1 MRVAIFLFFIS
12 LGKFAQSVM
21 PPTLSEHPFLQSE
34 RPFLLSEHL
43 FLLSERPFLQSEQL
57 LIQSECSF
65 LQAEHPFLHAE
76 LPLKL
81 FARRDTVIA
90 NHAFSVSS
98 HETVISCPAFPI
110 MVISVMINSCSAPL
124 GTKTTIAAS
133 TRYGLVL
140 AAIGR
145 VGCCVVAE
153 VCRASTSFCCVPTP
167 FCCVVAGLGSVPAL
181 SCCVPVPFCS
191 VVAGIGSGG
200 VDGSVHNLAQ
210 RFHDEVALVH
220 QRVGNVQVGL
230 VDVQVVVDEYVDVD
244 GTVVIL
250 PVGRLVLAAQLPLYV
265 LGGGEH
271 LAGGERGAA
280 THTGVEEPVGGV
292 KAPRLGFQKD

>member
-1 MRVAIFLFFIS
+1 MRVAIFLFFMS
-12 LGKFAQSVM
+12 LGKVAQSVM
-21 PPTLSEHPFLQSE
+21 PPTLSEH
-34 RPFLLSEHL
+34 LLILAEHL
-43 FLLSERPFLQSEQL
+43 FLLSEQLLILAEHPLTQTERHLTLSEHLLILAEPL

-65 LQAEHPFLHAE
+65 IQAEHPFLQAEHPFLHAERPFLHAE

-110 MVISVMINSCSAPL
+110 MVISVMINSRSVPL

-153 VCRASTSFCCVPTP
+153 FCRASTSFCC
-167 FCCVVAGLGSVPAL
+167 
-181 SCCVPVPFCS
+181 

-230 VDVQVVVDEYVDVD
+230 IDVQVVVDEYVDVD

-250 PVGRLVLAAQLPLYV
+250 PVGRLALAAQLPLYV

-271 LAGGERGAA
+271 LAGCERGAA
-280 THTGVEEPVGGV
+280 THAGVEEPVGGV

>member
-1 MRVAIFLFFIS
+1 MRVAIFLFFMS
-12 LGKFAQSVM
+12 LGKVAQSVM
-21 PPTLSEHPFLQSE
+21 PPTLSEHLLILAEHPFLQSE
-34 RPFLLSEHL
+34 RPLTKTEYL
-43 FLLSERPFLQSEQL
+43 FLLAEPLLNQSECSLIQAEHPFLHAEHPFLHAEHPFLHAERPFLH
-57 LIQSECSF
+57 
-65 LQAEHPFLHAE
+65 AELPFLHAE

-110 MVISVMINSCSAPL
+110 MVISIMINSRSAPL

-153 VCRASTSFCCVPTP
+153 VCRESTSFCC
-167 FCCVVAGLGSVPAL
+167 
-181 SCCVPVPFCS
+181 

-200 VDGSVHNLAQ
+200 VNGSVHNLAQ

-230 VDVQVVVDEYVDVD
+230 IDVQVVVDEYVDVD

-250 PVGRLVLAAQLPLYV
+250 PVGRLALAAQLPLYV

-271 LAGGERGAA
+271 LAGCERGAA
-280 THTGVEEPVGGV
+280 THAGIEEPVGGV

>member
-1 MRVAIFLFFIS
+1 MRVAIFLFFMS
-12 LGKFAQSVM
+12 LGKVAQSVM
-21 PPTLSEHPFLQSE
+21 PPTLSEQLSILAEHPFLLAEHPLTQTE
-34 RPFLLSEHL
+34 QLLILAE
-43 FLLSERPFLQSEQL
+43 PL
-57 LIQSECSF
+57 LIQSEGS
-65 LQAEHPFLHAE
+65 LIQAEHPFLLAE
-76 LPLKL
+76 LPLRL
-81 FARRDTVIA
+81 FARHDTVIA
-90 NHAFSVSS
+90 NHEISVSS

-110 MVISVMINSCSAPL
+110 MVISIMINSRSAPL

-145 VGCCVVAE
+145 VGCCVVA
-153 VCRASTSFCCVPTP
+153 
-167 FCCVVAGLGSVPAL
+167 GLGSVPAL
-181 SCCVPVPFCS
+181 SCCVPVPFCC

-210 RFHDEVALVH
+210 RFHDEITLVH

-230 VDVQVVVDEYVDVD
+230 VDVQIVVDEYVDVD

-250 PVGRLVLAAQLPLYV
+250 PVGRLALAAQLPLYV
-265 LGGGEH
+265 LSGGEH
-271 LAGGERGAA
+271 LVGRERGAA

>member
-1 MRVAIFLFFIS
+1 MS
-12 LGKFAQSVM
+12 LGKVAQSVM
-21 PPTLSEHPFLQSE
+21 PPTLSEHLLILAE
-34 RPFLLSEHL
+34 HPFLLSEQLLILAEHPLTQTERHL
-43 FLLSERPFLQSEQL
+43 TLSEHLLILAEPL

-65 LQAEHPFLHAE
+65 IQAEHPFLQAEHPFLHAEHPFLHAE

-110 MVISVMINSCSAPL
+110 MVISVMINSRSAPL

-153 VCRASTSFCCVPTP
+153 VCRASTSFCCV
-167 FCCVVAGLGSVPAL
+167 VAGLGS
-181 SCCVPVPFCS
+181 
-191 VVAGIGSGG
+191 GG
-200 VDGSVHNLAQ
+200 ADGSVHNLAQ
-210 RFHDEVALVH
+210 RSHDEVALVH

-230 VDVQVVVDEYVDVD
+230 VDV
-244 GTVVIL
+244 
-250 PVGRLVLAAQLPLYV
+250 
-265 LGGGEH
+265 
-271 LAGGERGAA
+271 
-280 THTGVEEPVGGV
+280 
-292 KAPRLGFQKD
+292 

>member
-1 MRVAIFLFFIS
+1 MRVAIFLFFMS
-12 LGKFAQSVM
+12 LGKVAQSVM
-21 PPTLSEHPFLQSE
+21 PPTLSEHLLILAERPFLQSE
-34 RPFLLSEHL
+34 RPFLP
-43 FLLSERPFLQSEQL
+43 SERPLTQTEQLLILAEPLFLQSE
-57 LIQSECSF
+57 CS
-65 LQAEHPFLHAE
+65 LVQAEHPFLLAE

-90 NHAFSVSS
+90 NHEISVSS
-98 HETVISCPAFPI
+98 HETVISCPAFLI
-110 MVISVMINSCSAPL
+110 MVISVMINSRSAPL
-124 GTKTTIAAS
+124 CTKTTIAAS

-153 VCRASTSFCCVPTP
+153 VCRASTL
-167 FCCVVAGLGSVPAL
+167 FCCVVAGL
-181 SCCVPVPFCS
+181 
-191 VVAGIGSGG
+191 GSGG

-230 VDVQVVVDEYVDVD
+230 VDVQVVVEEYVDVD

-250 PVGRLVLAAQLPLYV
+250 PVGRLALAAQLPLYL
-265 LGGGEH
+265 LGGSEY
-271 LAGGERGAA
+271 LAGCERGAA
-280 THTGVEEPVGGV
+280 THTGVKEPVGGV

>member
-1 MRVAIFLFFIS
+1 MRVAIFLFFMS
-12 LGKFAQSVM
+12 LGKAAQSVM
-21 PPTLSEHPFLQSE
+21 PPTL
-34 RPFLLSEHL
+34 
-43 FLLSERPFLQSEQL
+43 
-57 LIQSECSF
+57 
-65 LQAEHPFLHAE
+65 AEHP
-76 LPLKL
+76 LKL
-81 FARRDTVIA
+81 IARCDTVIA
-90 NHAFSVSS
+90 NHEISVSS

-110 MVISVMINSCSAPL
+110 MVISIMKNSRSAPL

-145 VGCCVVAE
+145 VGYCVVAK
-153 VCRASTSFCCVPTP
+153 VCRESTSFCCVVAGIGSVPALSCCVPVP

-191 VVAGIGSGG
+191 VVAGIGSCG
-200 VDGSVHNLAQ
+200 VDRSVHNLAQ

-220 QRVGNVQVGL
+220 QRVRNVQVGL

-250 PVGRLVLAAQLPLYV
+250 PVGRLALAAQ
-265 LGGGEH
+265 
-271 LAGGERGAA
+271 
-280 THTGVEEPVGGV
+280 
-292 KAPRLGFQKD
+292 

>member
-1 MRVAIFLFFIS
+1 MS
-12 LGKFAQSVM
+12 LGKVAQSVM
-21 PPTLSEHPFLQSE
+21 PPTLSEH
-34 RPFLLSEHL
+34 L
-43 FLLSERPFLQSEQL
+43 FLLSEQLFLLSEQLLILAEHPLTQTERHLTLSEPLFTMTEQLLILAEPL
-57 LIQSECSF
+57 LIQSECSLIQAKHPF
-65 LQAEHPFLHAE
+65 LHAEHPFLHAE

-90 NHAFSVSS
+90 NHEISVSS
-98 HETVISCPAFPI
+98 HETVISCPAFLI
-110 MVISVMINSCSAPL
+110 MAIMINSRSAPL

-133 TRYGLVL
+133 TRYELVL

-145 VGCCVVAE
+145 VGCC
-153 VCRASTSFCCVPTP
+153 
-167 FCCVVAGLGSVPAL
+167 
-181 SCCVPVPFCS
+181 

-250 PVGRLVLAAQLPLYV
+250 SVGRLALAAQLPLYL

-271 LAGGERGAA
+271 LAGCERGAA
-280 THTGVEEPVGGV
+280 THAGVEKPVWGV

>member
-1 MRVAIFLFFIS
+1 MS
-12 LGKFAQSVM
+12 LGKVAQSVM
-21 PPTLSEHPFLQSE
+21 PPTLSE
-34 RPFLLSEHL
+34 RP
-43 FLLSERPFLQSEQL
+43 
-57 LIQSECSF
+57 LI
-65 LQAEHPFLHAE
+65 LAEHPFLHAE

-90 NHAFSVSS
+90 NHEISVSS

-124 GTKTTIAAS
+124 GTKTPIAAS

-153 VCRASTSFCCVPTP
+153 VCRESTS
-167 FCCVVAGLGSVPAL
+167 FCCVVAGL
-181 SCCVPVPFCS
+181 
-191 VVAGIGSGG
+191 GSGG

-230 VDVQVVVDEYVDVD
+230 VDV
-244 GTVVIL
+244 
-250 PVGRLVLAAQLPLYV
+250 
-265 LGGGEH
+265 
-271 LAGGERGAA
+271 
-280 THTGVEEPVGGV
+280 
-292 KAPRLGFQKD
+292 

>member
-1 MRVAIFLFFIS
+1 M
-12 LGKFAQSVM
+12 
-21 PPTLSEHPFLQSE
+21 
-34 RPFLLSEHL
+34 
-43 FLLSERPFLQSEQL
+43 
-57 LIQSECSF
+57 
-65 LQAEHPFLHAE
+65 
-76 LPLKL
+76 

-110 MVISVMINSCSAPL
+110 MVISVMINSRSAPL
-124 GTKTTIAAS
+124 GTKTPIAAS

-153 VCRASTSFCCVPTP
+153 VCRESTLPCCVPAP

-181 SCCVPVPFCS
+181 SCCVPVPFCCV
-191 VVAGIGSGG
+191 VVALGSGG

-220 QRVGNVQVGL
+220 QRVGNV
-230 VDVQVVVDEYVDVD
+230 
-244 GTVVIL
+244 
-250 PVGRLVLAAQLPLYV
+250 
-265 LGGGEH
+265 
-271 LAGGERGAA
+271 
-280 THTGVEEPVGGV
+280 
-292 KAPRLGFQKD
+292 

>member
-1 MRVAIFLFFIS
+1 MS
-12 LGKFAQSVM
+12 LGKVAQSVM
-21 PPTLSEHPFLQSE
+21 PPTLSEH
-34 RPFLLSEHL
+34 L
-43 FLLSERPFLQSEQL
+43 FLLSEQLFLLSEQLLILAEHPLTQTERHLTLSERPLTQTEQLLILAEPL
-57 LIQSECSF
+57 LIQSECSLIQAKHPF
-65 LQAEHPFLHAE
+65 LHAEHPFLHAE

-90 NHAFSVSS
+90 NHEISVSS
-98 HETVISCPAFPI
+98 HETVISCPAFLI
-110 MVISVMINSCSAPL
+110 MVISIMINSRSAPL

-133 TRYGLVL
+133 TRYELVL

-145 VGCCVVAE
+145 VGCC
-153 VCRASTSFCCVPTP
+153 
-167 FCCVVAGLGSVPAL
+167 
-181 SCCVPVPFCS
+181 

-250 PVGRLVLAAQLPLYV
+250 SVGRLALAAQLPLYL

-271 LAGGERGAA
+271 LAGCERGAA
-280 THTGVEEPVGGV
+280 THAGVEKPVWGV

>member
-1 MRVAIFLFFIS
+1 MRVAIFLFFMS
-12 LGKFAQSVM
+12 LGKAAQSVM
-21 PPTLSEHPFLQSE
+21 PPTLSEH
-34 RPFLLSEHL
+34 L
-43 FLLSERPFLQSEQL
+43 FLLSEQLFLLSEQLLILAEHPLTQTERHLTLSERPLTQTEQLLILAEPL
-57 LIQSECSF
+57 LIQSECSLIQAKHPF
-65 LQAEHPFLHAE
+65 LHAEHPFLHAE

-90 NHAFSVSS
+90 NHEISVSS
-98 HETVISCPAFPI
+98 HETVISCPAFLI
-110 MVISVMINSCSAPL
+110 MVISIMINSRSAPL

-133 TRYGLVL
+133 TRYELVL

-145 VGCCVVAE
+145 VGCC
-153 VCRASTSFCCVPTP
+153 
-167 FCCVVAGLGSVPAL
+167 
-181 SCCVPVPFCS
+181 

-250 PVGRLVLAAQLPLYV
+250 SVGRLALAAQLPLYL

-271 LAGGERGAA
+271 LAGCERGAA
-280 THTGVEEPVGGV
+280 THAGVEKPVWGV